1 MIPDHRIKQINQESN
16 GSAALELVFK
26 DFDVL
31 MESMGESRNVDM
43 HEDFLQCLAL
53 ARAVMNK
60 FQIDPHYDDIDL
72 SDNAENNVAN
82 IIQRFNEWKNIIRG
96 RFSAKNYDDHL
107 GKFEAAFGT
116 GIFYELSDD
125 DISEIQEHINKLRS
139 LISET
144 EFLDEDHRRR
154 LLRRLEI
161 LQAELHKRVSDFDH
175 YYGMAV
181 ETYVLLKKYGEGMSQ
196 ICNEFKEILRIVFRS
211 HSERE
216 QLPAGE
222 ELPLLPTDSNNN
234 DS

>member
-1 MIPDHRIKQINQESN
+1 MIHDARINQINQESD
-16 GSAALELVFK
+16 GLAALELVFK
-26 DFDVL
+26 EFDLLV
-31 MESMGESRNVDM
+31 ESMGESHRIDR
-43 HEDFLQCLAL
+43 HEDFIQCLAL

-60 FQIDPHYDDIDL
+60 FQIDPHYGEIDL
-72 SDNAENNVAN
+72 SNDAENNVVN

-96 RFSAKNYDDHL
+96 RFSAKNYDDYL
-107 GKFEAAFGT
+107 GKFEAEFGT
-116 GIFYELSDD
+116 GIFYEISDD
-125 DISEIQEHINKLRS
+125 DISAIQKHINKLRS

-144 EFLDEDHRRR
+144 ELLDEDHRRR

-161 LQAELHKRVSDFDH
+161 LQAELHKRVSDYDH

-181 ETYVLLKKYGEGMSQ
+181 EIYVLAKKYGEGMSQ
-196 ICNEFKEILRIVFRS
+196 ILDEFKEILRIVFRS

>member
-1 MIPDHRIKQINQESN
+1 MIHDHRIEQINQESE
-16 GSAALELVFK
+16 GFAALELVFEE
-26 DFDVL
+26 FDLLV
-31 MESMGESRNVDM
+31 ERMGASLDIDM
-43 HEDFLQCLAL
+43 HGDFLQCLAL

-60 FQIDPHYDDIDL
+60 FQIDPHYGDIDL
-72 SDNAENNVAN
+72 SSDAENNVTN
-82 IIQRFNEWKNIIRG
+82 IIQRFDEWKNIIRG
-96 RFSAKNYDDHL
+96 SFSAKNYDNYL

-125 DISEIQEHINKLRS
+125 DISEIQKHINNLRS

-144 EFLDEDHRRR
+144 ELLDEDHRRR

-161 LQAELHKRVSDFDH
+161 LQAELHKRVSDYDR

-181 ETYVLLKKYGEGMSQ
+181 EFYVLFKKYGEGMNQ
-196 ICNEFKEILRIVFRS
+196 ICNEFKEILRIVFQS

-216 QLPAGE
+216 HLPAGE